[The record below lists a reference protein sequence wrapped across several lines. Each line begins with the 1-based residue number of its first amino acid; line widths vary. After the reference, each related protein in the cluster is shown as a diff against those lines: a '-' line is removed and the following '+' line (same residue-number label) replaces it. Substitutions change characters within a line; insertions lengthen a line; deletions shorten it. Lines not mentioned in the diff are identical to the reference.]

1 MKKWMKIIAGL
12 ALIGI
17 MAAVYVWFF
26 VYNKPH
32 RDYEKAEP
40 DHKLTA
46 EELFFQYRH
55 DKNIADSLYTGM
67 VLEVTG
73 NIDKVEATDSIVV
86 TVFIFD
92 KGMFGDEGVRCMMLP
107 NHHTKLKHYNKGS
120 EIIIKGYCTGY
131 NDTDVII
138 EKCSIIMPE

>member
-1 MKKWMKIIAGL
+1 MKIIAGL
-12 ALIGI
+12 AVIGI

-46 EELFFQYRH
+46 EELFFQFRH

-73 NIDKVEATDSIVV
+73 NIDKVEAADSIVV